1 MMNRSRMSRLLIRLR
16 MDQLQQTFPL
26 LRQPRHQ
33 PRHLPRLL
41 HLLRHLRRHRL
52 QLHRRQHYL
61 LRQPLKK
68 LLPKQ
73 RRLQMLLMPQP
84 QPLRLS

>member
-26 LRQPRHQ
+26 LRQPRH
-33 PRHLPRLL
+33 LPRL
-41 HLLRHLRRHRL
+41 LLRHLRRHRL